1 MTTNRTAR
9 ALAIV
14 GTAGP
19 VAYIVL
25 TIVLGLLWDGYNPLR
40 DTQSE
45 LGAVDSPYQHVMN
58 IGGLM
63 GLGVWILAFAGA
75 YAMVLRWIW
84 VKTLVVLLLVVAGVG
99 MIVVG
104 FFPCDAGCVDVTRTG
119 RLHGLWS
126 APGAFSLSAAAMAS
140 SQVFRLDGRFS
151 MPWQFASFWG
161 GVLSLAIGP
170 VVGAD
175 LVPEWNGLLQRTGMW
190 LAILWM
196 AAVSARLAYLTKHI
210 GTEAQDRPEHQ
221 AIQPI

>member
-1 MTTNRTAR
+1 MTKNRTAR
-9 ALAIV
+9 ALAV
-14 GTAGP
+14 AAAVGP

-25 TIVLGLLWDGYNPLR
+25 TIVLGLQWDGYNPLR

-45 LGAVDSPYQHVMN
+45 LGAVDSPYRHVMN
-58 IGGLM
+58 VGGFM
-63 GLGVWILAFAGA
+63 ALGVWILAFAAA
-75 YAMVLRWIW
+75 YAMVLRRSW
-84 VKTLVVLLLVVAGVG
+84 VKTLVAVLLVVAGVG

-126 APGAFSLSAAAMAS
+126 APGAFGLSAAAMIS

-151 MPWQFASFWG
+151 TPWQFASFWG
-161 GVLSLAIGP
+161 GALSLAIGP

-175 LVPEWNGLLQRTGMW
+175 LLPEWNGLLQRSGMW

-196 AAVSARLAYLTKHI
+196 AAVSARLAYLAGQTV
-210 GTEAQDRPEHQ
+210 TRSDS
-221 AIQPI
+221 